1 MIRLIR
7 FVKGYVRIK
16 IWGFAPERFFNLCSN
31 KNILLWD
38 IQKKDM
44 YYEMYIS
51 LSGFRS
57 LQLITRK
64 TKTRVVILERHG
76 LPFLMPGIFLR
87 KIFIAGLVMTCLFL
101 YLSTKFVWEISLTG
115 NLSITEDAFYSFLSE
130 EGIKVG
136 SMKKD
141 IDIESLEKHARIK
154 FPEITWISA
163 KFSGTVLSVSVKES
177 DTAQYPPK
185 KEGCADI
192 YAEKDGLII
201 SMMVRAG
208 VPKVSVG
215 ENIETGML
223 LVSGEVP
230 VYNDDETVRKYQET
244 YADADIVIRRTE
256 TIYVTL
262 PFTHIQKVYTGRENK
277 KNILILFG
285 KEFTFGKEGGFLN
298 YDTVEEIQ
306 TVSFV
311 KGFNL
316 PISFGNRI
324 YREYQNTE
332 KAYTLNEAKSILSEK
347 YAEIL
352 HHLQEQN
359 INITEKQV
367 KMDSETGKWILKG
380 ELTVEEKIG
389 VQIER

>member
-154 FPEITWISA
+154 FPEITWI
-163 KFSGTVLSVSVKES
+163 
-177 DTAQYPPK
+177 
-185 KEGCADI
+185 
-192 YAEKDGLII
+192 
-201 SMMVRAG
+201 
-208 VPKVSVG
+208 
-215 ENIETGML
+215 
-223 LVSGEVP
+223 
-230 VYNDDETVRKYQET
+230 
-244 YADADIVIRRTE
+244 
-256 TIYVTL
+256 
-262 PFTHIQKVYTGRENK
+262 
-277 KNILILFG
+277 
-285 KEFTFGKEGGFLN
+285 
-298 YDTVEEIQ
+298 
-306 TVSFV
+306 
-311 KGFNL
+311 
-316 PISFGNRI
+316 
-324 YREYQNTE
+324 
-332 KAYTLNEAKSILSEK
+332 
-347 YAEIL
+347 
-352 HHLQEQN
+352 
-359 INITEKQV
+359 
-367 KMDSETGKWILKG
+367 
-380 ELTVEEKIG
+380 
-389 VQIER
+389 